1 MTREV
6 APTQSF
12 DLVTASLQ
20 SGLSASFP
28 KSRSAAYAP
37 AVAISKG
44 AAGYQES
51 GIEGGLIHFVSFAG
65 TREDMARA
73 LALLTTLR
81 GYKGLLVYA
90 GGKLLDWSR
99 AIRVLQCYADAA
111 VCDDPRAHCIVSVHR
126 DSVTSRADWH
136 VPSIDITPDF
146 MKATADGKA
155 MLFPCR
161 LLAMTYGFKIQAGH
175 PSTEGDQIQAGAVRE
190 GCAWCPNF
198 RSNLG

>member
-6 APTQSF
+6 APKQSF
-12 DLVTASLQ
+12 DLVAASLQ
-20 SGLSASFP
+20 AGLSASFP

-51 GIEGGLIHFVSFAG
+51 GIEGGLIHFVSFAR

-99 AIRVLQCYADAA
+99 AIRVLQCYADAS

-126 DSVTSRADWH
+126 ESVTSRAEWNA
-136 VPSIDITPDF
+136 PSIDITPDF
-146 MKATADGKA
+146 MKAAAMGSS

-161 LLAMTYGFKIQAGH
+161 LLVMAYGFRIQSGH
-175 PSTEGDQIQAGAVRE
+175 PSSERDQIHAGAIRE
-190 GCAWCPNF
+190 GCAWCPAF
-198 RSNLG
+198 KPEL